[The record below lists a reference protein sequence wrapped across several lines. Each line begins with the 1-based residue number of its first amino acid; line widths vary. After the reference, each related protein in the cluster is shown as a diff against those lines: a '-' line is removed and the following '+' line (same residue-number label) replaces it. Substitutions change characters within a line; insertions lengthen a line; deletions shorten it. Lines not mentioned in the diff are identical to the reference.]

1 MAFPKGVTMRI
12 RFSLLLILLASF
24 PAIAGKLYSWVD
36 EQGKTHYGNTVPPQY
51 AQQGNAE
58 LNQKGAVV
66 KKTDPALTPA
76 QRKAKEEELA
86 QQKEEEKKKLEQKRR
101 DKALL
106 NTYTTEKEID
116 LVRDRN
122 LQQGEL
128 QLQSMELRAKQVQ
141 PRLDQARKRAGV
153 LVAKKKPLSPDLQ
166 QEIEEAEKEIQH
178 LQEMIQQKRVEMD
191 SIRARFEDDKKRF
204 RELRQIEDTAKK

>member
-1 MAFPKGVTMRI
+1 MRI

-24 PAIAGKLYSWVD
+24 PAVAGKLYSWVD
-36 EQGKTHYGNTVPPQY
+36 EQGKTHYGNVVPPQY
-51 AQQGNAE
+51 AQQGNTE
-58 LNQKGAVV
+58 LDKKGAVI
-66 KKTDPALTPA
+66 KKTDAALTPE

-86 QQKEEEKKKLEQKRR
+86 QQKEEDKKKLEQKRR

-128 QLQSMELRAKQVQ
+128 QLQSMELRSKQVQ
-141 PRLDQARKRAGV
+141 PRLDQARKRAEG
-153 LVAKKKPLSPDLQ
+153 LVVKKRPIPPDLQ
-166 QEIEEAEKEIQH
+166 QEIEEAEKEMLR
-178 LQEMIQQKRVEMD
+178 LQEMIKQRRMD
-191 SIRARFEDDKKRF
+191 MDAIRARFEDDKKRF
-204 RELRQIEDTAKK
+204 RELRQIEDAAKK

>member
-1 MAFPKGVTMRI
+1 MRI
-12 RFSLLLILLASF
+12 CFSLLLILLASF
-24 PAIAGKLYSWVD
+24 PAVAGKLYSWVD
-36 EQGKTHYGNTVPPQY
+36 EHGKTHYGNTVPPQY
-51 AQQGNAE
+51 AQQGNTE
-58 LNQKGAVV
+58 LDKKGAVI
-66 KKTDPALTPA
+66 KKTDAALTPE

-86 QQKEEEKKKLEQKRR
+86 QQKEEDKKKLEQKRR

-141 PRLDQARKRAGV
+141 PRLDQARKRAQG
-153 LVAKKKPLSPDLQ
+153 LAAKKKPLPPDLQ
-166 QEIEEAEKEIQH
+166 QEIEEAEKELQRM
-178 LQEMIQQKRVEMD
+178 QEMIKQRRMEMD
-191 SIRARFEDDKKRF
+191 AIRARFEDDKKRF
-204 RELRQIEDTAKK
+204 RELRQIEDAAKK

>member
-1 MAFPKGVTMRI
+1 MRI

-24 PAIAGKLYSWVD
+24 PAVAGKLYSWVD
-36 EQGKTHYGNTVPPQY
+36 EHGKTHYGNIVPPQY
-51 AQQGNAE
+51 AQQGNTE
-58 LNQKGAVV
+58 LDKKGAVV
-66 KKTDPALTPA
+66 KKTDAALTPE
-76 QRKAKEEELA
+76 QRKAKEDELA
-86 QQKEEEKKKLEQKRR
+86 QQKEEDKKKLEQKRR

-141 PRLDQARKRAGV
+141 PRLDQARKRAEG
-153 LVAKKKPLSPDLQ
+153 LAAKKRPLPPDLQ
-166 QEIEEAEKEIQH
+166 QEIEEAEKEMLR
-178 LQEMIQQKRVEMD
+178 LQEMIKQRRMEMD
-191 SIRARFEDDKKRF
+191 AIRARFEDDKKRF

>member
-1 MAFPKGVTMRI
+1 MRI

-24 PAIAGKLYSWVD
+24 PAVAGKLYSWVD
-36 EQGKTHYGNTVPPQY
+36 EQGKTHYGNVVPPQY
-51 AQQGNAE
+51 AQQGNTE
-58 LNQKGAVV
+58 LDKKGAVI
-66 KKTDPALTPA
+66 KKTDAALTPE

-86 QQKEEEKKKLEQKRR
+86 QQKEEDKKKLEQKRR

-141 PRLDQARKRAGV
+141 PRLDQARKRAGE
-153 LVAKKKPLSPDLQ
+153 LAAKKRPIPPDLQ
-166 QEIEEAEKEIQH
+166 QEIEEAEKEMLR
-178 LQEMIQQKRVEMD
+178 LQEMIKQRRMD
-191 SIRARFEDDKKRF
+191 MDAIRARFEDDKKRF
-204 RELRQIEDTAKK
+204 RELRQIEETAKK

>member
-1 MAFPKGVTMRI
+1 MRI